1 MTADRPSDTAPP
13 DMAPLATVSQRFL
26 ARVIDTGVLLVI
38 DVAVSTALLGGDV
51 RHPGDVP
58 YGRQVLVGML
68 VFVLYFAYEGAMTA
82 ARGQTLGKRAMRIR
96 AARLSDGA
104 VPGPAGWRRAS
115 VYALP
120 GVLTVILLGPLFWL
134 LNCLWCLW
142 DQPYRQCLHDK
153 AARTVVVTAL

>member
-1 MTADRPSDTAPP
+1 MTADRPSG
-13 DMAPLATVSQRFL
+13 MAPLATPSQRFL

-38 DVAVSTALLGGDV
+38 DVLVSAVLLGGDV

-68 VFVLYFAYEGAMTA
+68 MFVLYFAYEGAMTA
-82 ARGQTLGKRAMRIR
+82 ARGQTLGKMAMRIR

-104 VPGPAGWRRAS
+104 VPGPAGWTRAA

-120 GVLTVILLGPLFWL
+120 GVLTVILVGPLFWL
-134 LNCLWCLW
+134 LNSLWCLW
-142 DQPYRQCLHDK
+142 DQPFRQCLHDK
-153 AARTVVVTAL
+153 AAGTVVVAAL